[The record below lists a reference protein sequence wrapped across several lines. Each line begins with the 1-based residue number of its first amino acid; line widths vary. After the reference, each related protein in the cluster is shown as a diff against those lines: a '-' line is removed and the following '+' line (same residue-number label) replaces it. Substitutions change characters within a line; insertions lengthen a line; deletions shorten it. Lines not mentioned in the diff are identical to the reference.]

1 VVFDIIASDAL
12 EWVIGGKADT
22 NAAMTAMLTQI
33 SSAVKELGQSKNNSM
48 DQMLPMMMAMMMMG
62 KGGGGGAQVAA
73 APPPPAA
80 GPPPG
85 GPAGNVVVEVNG
97 RRYA

>member
-1 VVFDIIASDAL
+1 VFATISPDVL

-33 SSAVKELGQSKNNSM
+33 SSSLKDLGKKDTSSDSM
-48 DQMLPMMMAMMMMG
+48 MPMMMAMMMMG

-73 APPPPAA
+73 APPPPPS

-85 GPAGNVVVEVNG
+85 GLVNVEVNG
-97 RRYA
+97 RRFA